1 MADAPVTLSG
11 TTVPKLGRFVKMR
24 FDASREKHVL
34 LGPESVVVLN
44 TTGTDILELCDG
56 RTVDEIVSELE
67 RRYETSGVGDQVRAF
82 LTGLAARNC
91 VRFDTVSEL
100 ASSPSDTAAPRT
112 RPTSSGEEGS

>member
-1 MADAPVTLSG
+1 MAAEATALAG
-11 TTVPKLGRFVKMR
+11 TTVPRLGRFVKKR

-67 RRYETSGVGDQVRAF
+67 RRYETTGVGEQVRAF
-82 LTGLAARNC
+82 LTGLAERNC
-91 VRFDTVSEL
+91 VRF
-100 ASSPSDTAAPRT
+100 
-112 RPTSSGEEGS
+112 EEGS